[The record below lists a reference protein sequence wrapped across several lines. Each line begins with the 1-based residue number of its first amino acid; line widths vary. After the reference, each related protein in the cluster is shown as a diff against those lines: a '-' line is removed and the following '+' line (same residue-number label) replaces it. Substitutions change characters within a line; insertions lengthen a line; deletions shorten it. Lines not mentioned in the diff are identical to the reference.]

1 MSEIQVRYGVPADV
15 HNFMDLTTM
24 CAEENGLLAVSTKK
38 VLEEVW
44 ASLNCDHG
52 VIGVIEGEEGILEAG
67 ILLRVDTTP
76 YSVDEVLCERAIYV
90 RPEYRKVQRSLYQG
104 GRASYLCEF
113 AKNAATR
120 LELPLLI
127 SILSTH
133 RAAGKVRLYER
144 HFGPPAGA
152 YWLWNAKTG
161 HKQEA
166 AE

>member
-1 MSEIQVRYGVPADV
+1 
-15 HNFMDLTTM
+15 MDLTAM
-24 CAEENGLLAVSTKK
+24 CAEENGLLAVSRRK

-44 ASLNCDHG
+44 ASLNWDHG
-52 VIGVIEGEEGILEAG
+52 VIGVVEGDSGMLEAG

-76 YSVDEVLCERAIYV
+76 YSVEEVLCERAIYV
-90 RPEYRKVQRSLYQG
+90 RPEFRHATSRSLYQA

-113 AKNAATR
+113 AKNAAVR

-144 HFGPPAGA
+144 HFGTPAGA